1 MSPES
6 EDDANALASEPP
18 LSETEV
24 EAPRKGKGKAK
35 DTEKESVS
43 VSAARAK
50 PGPVS
55 RTKAVANGKASTS
68 ASAKSKSKKR
78 AEPSESENS
87 AEEEEED
94 QEEEAVI
101 VSNPRG
107 KSAKS
112 TAAGKKG
119 SNGTAVKNTS
129 TPRTPMRVM
138 SVLMPSLNLSTS
150 RVKADQAEGKK
161 TKAKARAQSE
171 EEEEAQ
177 PPVSTR
183 GRGRPATK
191 NASGKSATK
200 VSAVPASK
208 AKSKSK
214 RATSPSSSDGEAEEK
229 AESTEDEDEVVSPR
243 TRAVARTESIRAAA
257 GHVFVASGSTAKVGT
272 PTAGKAVGK
281 SSKPAPMDV
290 DPPSAGPS
298 SSVPRRSA
306 AAKASQRLHDTIM
319 PDVLSFEEQ
328 MRKATKAK
336 RSSGR
341 AGIDLFVAKGTEDDD
356 GYTLS
361 TAGSRKRG
369 STSDD
374 EEEEVE
380 RKKKRR
386 VSDVN
391 SAGQVKKE
399 AKGKGAVKDKASM
412 DVDQDS
418 LSGVK
423 IMTTQV
429 TLGDDTIKVCLLF
442 SLSLER
448 SSVLNEALHLSC
460 SLLRSLVPL

>member
-1 MSPES
+1 
-6 EDDANALASEPP
+6 
-18 LSETEV
+18 
-24 EAPRKGKGKAK
+24 
-35 DTEKESVS
+35 
-43 VSAARAK
+43 
-50 PGPVS
+50 
-55 RTKAVANGKASTS
+55 
-68 ASAKSKSKKR
+68 
-78 AEPSESENS
+78 
-87 AEEEEED
+87 
-94 QEEEAVI
+94 
-101 VSNPRG
+101 
-107 KSAKS
+107 
-112 TAAGKKG
+112 
-119 SNGTAVKNTS
+119 
-129 TPRTPMRVM
+129 MRVM

-150 RVKADQAEGKK
+150 RVKVDQADGKK
-161 TKAKARAQSE
+161 AKAKAREPSE

-183 GRGRPATK
+183 GRARPATK
-191 NASGKSATK
+191 KASDKSASK
-200 VSAVPASK
+200 ISAPPASK

-229 AESTEDEDEVVSPR
+229 TESTEDEDEVVSPR

-257 GHVFVASGSTAKVGT
+257 GHVFVASGSTAKVST

-319 PDVLSFEEQ
+319 PDVMSFEEQ

-341 AGIDLFVAKGTEDDD
+341 AGIDLFVVKGAEDDD

-391 SAGQVKKE
+391 NAVQVKKE
-399 AKGKGAVKDKASM
+399 AKGKGAAKDKASM
-412 DVDQDS
+412 DVDQDP

-429 TLGDDTIKVCLLF
+429 ALGDDTIKVCLLF
-442 SLSLER
+442 YLLLDR
-448 SSVLNEALHLSC
+448 SPILNETLHLSC
-460 SLLRSLVPL
+460 SLLKSLVPL